1 MLDNKTTTD
10 CRNKRIKE
18 AKIRSFL
25 KSVVVC
31 FVRHLTDHYKYPVI
45 SFDPVIDVR
54 AAINDTAGLIM
65 TSPLCFG
72 TMPPPVQPRRDKS
85 TALLNGAPKVG
96 LERPAPA
103 GLIRRC
109 FVARKL

>member
-31 FVRHLTDHYKYPVI
+31 FVRHLTDHYKIREETLIFKAILFI
-45 SFDPVIDVR
+45 SSEMAYSV
-54 AAINDTAGLIM
+54 
-65 TSPLCFG
+65 
-72 TMPPPVQPRRDKS
+72 
-85 TALLNGAPKVG
+85 
-96 LERPAPA
+96 E
-103 GLIRRC
+103 
-109 FVARKL
+109 

>member
-31 FVRHLTDHYKYPVI
+31 FVRHLTDHY
-45 SFDPVIDVR
+45 R
-54 AAINDTAGLIM
+54 NDT
-65 TSPLCFG
+65 
-72 TMPPPVQPRRDKS
+72 
-85 TALLNGAPKVG
+85 
-96 LERPAPA
+96 
-103 GLIRRC
+103 
-109 FVARKL
+109 

>member
-31 FVRHLTDHYKYPVI
+31 FVRHLTDHYRNFHF
-45 SFDPVIDVR
+45 SFLLFFILR
-54 AAINDTAGLIM
+54 AWAIIEGI
-65 TSPLCFG
+65 
-72 TMPPPVQPRRDKS
+72 
-85 TALLNGAPKVG
+85 
-96 LERPAPA
+96 
-103 GLIRRC
+103 
-109 FVARKL
+109 

>member
-31 FVRHLTDHYKYPVI
+31 FVRHLTDHHRIGPI
-45 SFDPVIDVR
+45 LNSFSLM
-54 AAINDTAGLIM
+54 N
-65 TSPLCFG
+65 
-72 TMPPPVQPRRDKS
+72 QPY
-85 TALLNGAPKVG
+85 LGN
-96 LERPAPA
+96 
-103 GLIRRC
+103 
-109 FVARKL
+109 